1 MELRME
7 AKYIG
12 AIVGFIL
19 GSVGYTLSR
28 FWIIPIIRFKM
39 VRGRVLRLISRA
51 ETALD
56 SGTLRE
62 STIAELRQ
70 INIKLS
76 ERYNRLHPAYRT
88 FLANK
93 GVMVD
98 DAGKHILTLANTRNE
113 DHARNHIS
121 KIRDCL

>member
-1 MELRME
+1 MD

-39 VRGRVLRLISRA
+39 VRGRVLRLISCA
-51 ETALD
+51 EAALD
-56 SGTLRE
+56 SGTLQE
-62 STIAELRQ
+62 STIVDLRQ
-70 INIKLS
+70 ISAKLF
-76 ERYNRLHPAYRT
+76 ERYKQLHPAYRT

-93 GVMVD
+93 GFLVE
-98 DAGKHILTLANTRNE
+98 DAGKHILTLANTRNS
-113 DHARNHIS
+113 DHAKSHVS
-121 KIRDCL
+121 KIRDCLKR